1 MSAAGRLK
9 PLDWEAYL
17 VGEERAERK
26 HEYVN
31 GFVYAM
37 AGGRIQH
44 HRLASNVLAAL
55 SRRLGSGRC
64 EAFNSDLKVQI
75 RSEKGI
81 RFYYPDCTVV
91 CDADDPDAVFVDR
104 PIVVVEVMSRSTR
117 RIDEGEK
124 REGYLSLPSLAAY
137 VMVDSERVGVA
148 VWRRQGNDFKSEA
161 FLDLNASVPLPE
173 INVELPMAEIYSNV
187 TWPAEP
193 PEKEE

>member
-1 MSAAGRLK
+1 MSAADRLE
-9 PLDWEAYL
+9 PLNWETYL
-17 VGEERAERK
+17 AGEEHAERK

-44 HRLASNVLAAL
+44 HRLASNVLTAL

-64 EAFNSDLKVQI
+64 EAFNSDLKVRI
-75 RSEKGI
+75 RTENGV

-91 CDADDPDAVFVDR
+91 CEASDPDAVYVDN
-104 PIVVVEVMSRSTR
+104 PVVVVEVMSRSTR

-137 VMVDSERVGVA
+137 VLVDSERVGVA
-148 VWRRQGNDFKSEA
+148 VWRRRDDEFKPESFVE
-161 FLDLNASVPLPE
+161 LSASVSLPE
-173 INVELPMAEIYSNV
+173 IGVELPLAEVYANV
-187 TWPAEP
+187 TWPVET
-193 PEKEE
+193 PEGDD